1 MGRMQ
6 TEETK
11 AKISAT
17 LKGRRVGFAK
27 IQHGIFSSE
36 ERECPNCKTKFLVSP
51 YKAKKYCSIKCASV
65 NNGGLRPNCG
75 KKGSWY
81 FCKWMNKNVYLD
93 STWELEYASWLDRN
107 NIEWNRPSYFPWQD
121 DTGKNRKYY
130 PDFYLVKENKYV
142 DIKNDFLIQ
151 QHKVKLDSVVKQNK
165 INLEIVNRRKLNEIL
180 AGVVQQ

>member
-1 MGRMQ
+1 MRKAVLTNPESYSSNNVSGR
-6 TEETK
+6 TPIIEY
-11 AKISAT
+11 
-17 LKGRRVGFAK
+17 KGFK
-27 IQHGIFSSE
+27 
-36 ERECPNCKTKFLVSP
+36 L
-51 YKAKKYCSIKCASV
+51 
-65 NNGGLRPNCG
+65 
-75 KKGSWY
+75 KGSW
-81 FCKWMNKNVYLD
+81 
-93 STWELEYASWLDRN
+93 ELETAKWLDRN